1 MQFKLDI
8 SIIILKLIFRRAQ
21 KYSMTSKKKPKE
33 IKNLLKGELAD
44 RLIQELGG
52 VTKVANICKIAT
64 SSVCSWREQGC
75 PRARLMYLKLAYPE
89 LKVWKELNRETN

>member
-1 MQFKLDI
+1 MEVQINHMAK
-8 SIIILKLIFRRAQ
+8 R
-21 KYSMTSKKKPKE
+21 KKKKQPKPKE

-75 PRARLMYLKLAYPE
+75 PRARLMYLQLAYPD
-89 LKVWKELNRETN
+89 LKVWQELNKETN

>member
-1 MQFKLDI
+1 
-8 SIIILKLIFRRAQ
+8 
-21 KYSMTSKKKPKE
+21 MTKRKKKKQPKPKE
-33 IKNLLKGELAD
+33 IKNLLRGELAD

-75 PRARLMYLKLAYPE
+75 PRARLMYLKLAYPD
-89 LKVWKELNRETN
+89 LKVWKELNKETN

>member
-1 MQFKLDI
+1 MEVQI
-8 SIIILKLIFRRAQ
+8 NH
-21 KYSMTSKKKPKE
+21 MTKRKKKKQPKPKE
-33 IKNLLKGELAD
+33 IKNLLRGELAD

-75 PRARLMYLKLAYPE
+75 PRARLMYLKLAYPD
-89 LKVWKELNRETN
+89 LKVWKELNKETN